1 MNAGWKRLA
10 SFFLFIKE
18 RNRLTNVL
26 PLQAPCLAWLAS
38 DARNIQR
45 EGKKPPQKNQNNKGK
60 RVAWTKKKTQFAC
73 KNFFELK
80 CFTLGQLNVIFHILP
95 WALLGFR
102 IQSWEEVSQASTF
115 AIPYYSLIYI
125 H

>member
-1 MNAGWKRLA
+1 MPAGRDWHH
-10 SFFLFIKE
+10 FLWFTK

-26 PLQAPCLAWLAS
+26 PLQAPCLAWLES

-45 EGKKPPQKNQNNKGK
+45 DGKKPAEKNQNNKGK

-73 KNFFELK
+73 KNYFELK
-80 CFTLGQLNVIFHILP
+80 CFTLGQLNDILHILS

-102 IQSWEEVSQASTF
+102 IQSWEEVSQVSTF
-115 AIPYYSLIYI
+115 VIPHHSLICI